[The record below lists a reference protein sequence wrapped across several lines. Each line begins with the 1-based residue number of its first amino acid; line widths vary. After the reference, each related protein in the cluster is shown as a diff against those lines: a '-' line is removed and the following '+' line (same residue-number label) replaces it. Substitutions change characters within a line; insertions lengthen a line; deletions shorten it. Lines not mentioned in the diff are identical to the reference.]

1 MQPAMQAH
9 YGGDPAYYPQTSY
22 AQPQAAYYAQYTP
35 YPTYHTQGVAAPF
48 PSYAASATPYEPPN
62 QFPTPA
68 PVRRKLSHGRT
79 ASAAPGIQ
87 TTPSRSGTPAGPL
100 KSAMKKQLDRAA
112 STGTVPLVRRSTNE
126 SRQRV
131 NSLTRPRS
139 RTGSVSAFVPGMIDV
154 ASRTIAALI
163 VSLLAY
169 TDHIFVSTVGAG
181 ELRIDNIAYQ
191 STLDD
196 LRELVIPMWPHGIEY
211 EDSRGDHWRVRFARA
226 PWTASGIDGML

>member
-9 YGGDPAYYPQTSY
+9 YGGDPQYYAQTNY
-22 AQPQAAYYAQYTP
+22 TQPQAAYYAQYTP
-35 YPTYHTQGVAAPF
+35 YPPYHTQGVAAPF
-48 PSYAASATPYEPPN
+48 PSYTTSTPYEPSN

-79 ASAAPGIQ
+79 ASAAPTIQ

-112 STGTVPLVRRSTNE
+112 STGGVPLVRRSTNE

-139 RTGSVSAFVPGMIDV
+139 RTGSVSAFVPGMV
-154 ASRTIAALI
+154 KAASWTTTVLTGAFT
-163 VSLLAY
+163 Y
-169 TDHIFVSTVGAG
+169 TDHIFVSTVGPG
-181 ELRIDNIAYQ
+181 ELRVDNIAYQ

-196 LRELVIPMWPHGIEY
+196 LRELVLPMWPHGIEH
-211 EDSRGDHWRVRFARA
+211 EESRGDHWRVRFARR
-226 PWTASGIDGML
+226 PWTTTGIDSML